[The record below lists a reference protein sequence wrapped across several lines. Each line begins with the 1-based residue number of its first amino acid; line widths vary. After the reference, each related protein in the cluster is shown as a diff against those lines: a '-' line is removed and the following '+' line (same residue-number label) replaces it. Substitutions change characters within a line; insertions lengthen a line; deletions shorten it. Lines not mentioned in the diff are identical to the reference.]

1 MNPSV
6 IHFLNVKNMK
16 QPEIRHKLYGVYGE
30 HAMSSSMV
38 QGLVW
43 LFNEGSEY
51 VHDDPLSGL
60 PSVTN

>member
-38 QGLVW
+38 QGLV
-43 LFNEGSEY
+43 
-51 VHDDPLSGL
+51 
-60 PSVTN
+60 